1 MEEQIAKA
9 LIETVNFA
17 AVKHRKQRRKD
28 EDATPYI
35 NHPIGVARILTHEAN
50 VYDIPTLQ
58 AAILHDTVEDTDTT
72 FEEIERNFGSK
83 VRSIVEEVTD
93 DKSLPKQV
101 RKQLQI
107 EHASGCSREAKLVK
121 LADKLYNLRDLQRCT
136 PVGWSR
142 SRVQEYFGWA
152 EKVVH
157 GLRGTNK
164 PMEDALDEVLK
175 KSNKTHYHD
184 FSSTAI
190 VVNWVKLHCHT
201 RVHRWLHHWLCYPS
215 VSCRLQ
221 HQKA

>member
-1 MEEQIAKA
+1 MEEQIAKT

-17 AVKHRKQRRKD
+17 AIKHRKQRRKD

-50 VYDIPTLQ
+50 IYDIATLQ

-72 FEEIERNFGSK
+72 FEEIEQNFGSK

-107 EHASGCSREAKLVK
+107 EHAPGCSREAKLVK

-142 SRVQEYFGWA
+142 TRVQEYFEWA

-164 PMEDALDEVLK
+164 LMEDALDEVLK
-175 KSNKTHYHD
+175 AKGA
-184 FSSTAI
+184 F
-190 VVNWVKLHCHT
+190 
-201 RVHRWLHHWLCYPS
+201 
-215 VSCRLQ
+215 
-221 HQKA
+221 